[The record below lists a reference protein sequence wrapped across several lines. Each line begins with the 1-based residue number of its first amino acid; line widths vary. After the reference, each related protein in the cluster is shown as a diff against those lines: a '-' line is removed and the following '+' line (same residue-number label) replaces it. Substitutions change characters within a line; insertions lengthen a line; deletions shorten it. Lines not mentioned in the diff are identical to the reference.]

1 MHVVSQVRK
10 LEKNERG
17 GKIREIRAIQLQG
30 KAGVCFQFTVLQ
42 LVVE

>member
-17 GKIREIRAIQLQG
+17 TKIRETQAIQLQG
-30 KAGVCFQFTVLQ
+30 KAGVCFQLTVLPLAVQ
-42 LVVE
+42 

>member
-10 LEKNERG
+10 LEKTERG
-17 GKIREIRAIQLQG
+17 DKIREMKAIQLQG

-42 LVVE
+42 LVVQ